1 MTVTQGNSTTDTPM
15 ERETFLAVGELLPEP
30 MLLIAGTGHI
40 IAANASAVSLYGY
53 LAEDELIRK
62 SIFELSHEIKAKV
75 SNFLDACARSRAMVF
90 ESMSFN
96 TKSGIPVDCRAEGC
110 AFRVGN
116 SKYESTVLI
125 RCVEMPT
132 HKIGEYHNMI
142 DNHPKDNV
150 IFTFTEKYNRELEY
164 LSYYDDLTGL
174 ANRGRFEKRLESEW
188 KRSVREQGT
197 LALILV
203 DVDYFKQYNDTY
215 GHLAGDEC
223 LRRIAKTLQD
233 CCKRPADLSARY
245 AGEEFI
251 ILLPD
256 TNVEGATILA
266 ETIREKVED
275 LNIRH
280 ETSAAH
286 TIVTVSLGVAV
297 VQPSLANSQ
306 NELIAHADEALYFA
320 KQHGRN
326 LVALIPDPLLQLNS
340 N

>member
-1 MTVTQGNSTTDTPM
+1 MSVTQGNSTTGMPM
-15 ERETFLAVGELLPEP
+15 EREAFLAVGELLPEP

-40 IAANASAVSLYGY
+40 IAANTSAVSLYGY
-53 LAEDELIRK
+53 LTEDELVTK
-62 SIFELSHEIKAKV
+62 SIFELSREIKSKV
-75 SNFLDACARSRAMVF
+75 SKFLDACARSRAMVF
-90 ESMSFN
+90 ESMSFY
-96 TKSGIPVDCRAEGC
+96 TKSGKPVDCQAEGC
-110 AFRVGN
+110 AFRVSN

-125 RCVEMPT
+125 RCVKEPT
-132 HKIGEYHNMI
+132 QKIGEDHNMI

-164 LSYYDDLTGL
+164 LSYHDELTGL
-174 ANRGRFEKRLESEW
+174 SNRRRFENRLISEW
-188 KRSVREQGT
+188 KRSVREQST

-223 LRRIAKTLQD
+223 LRRIAKTLQA

-245 AGEEFI
+245 GGEEFI
-251 ILLPD
+251 LLLPD
-256 TNVEGATILA
+256 TNVEGATFLA
-266 ETIREKVED
+266 ETIREKIED

-280 ETSAAH
+280 ETSEAH
-286 TIVTVSLGVAV
+286 TIVTVSSGVAV
-297 VQPSLANSQ
+297 VKPSQDDSQ

-326 LVALIPDPLLQLNS
+326 LVALIPDPWLQLNS